1 MKSKRGN
8 AFTNIILVVVLILF
22 GVVGFMYANSAIKG
36 DASRNAAEQIVT
48 KVVDVTIGIL
58 NSTVGLLIGTT
69 GLSSEL
75 AFLRIIVF
83 ILIAIIIVGS
93 LDSVGIFG
101 DTGSPSA
108 MWTNFIVGVIVAVI
122 GVRFMPADMWQA
134 MTAPS
139 SAFVF
144 AMMMG
149 LPLVALMF
157 IVIKIRVEIIR
168 KVIVAAYIIGLGW
181 LFFLIESQTYR
192 TLTLV
197 FLAIAL
203 LLLLFDSQF
212 VKYVR
217 SESTKT
223 SIAKLEHREA
233 TLAIGSLKRD
243 LKDAYK
249 NLEVADDAR
258 SRAEAREV
266 IKDINQQIKDLSK
279 TSSA

>member
-1 MKSKRGN
+1 MENKRGN
-8 AFTNIILVVVLILF
+8 TLANTILFFILIILGII
-22 GVVGFMYANSAIKG
+22 GFMYANSAIKG

-58 NSTVGLLIGTT
+58 NSTIGLLIGTT

-83 ILIAIIIVGS
+83 VLISIIIVGTF
-93 LDSVGIFG
+93 DSINIFG
-101 DTGSPSA
+101 DDPNSK
-108 MWTNFIVGVIVAVI
+108 WTNLIVGIIVAVI
-122 GVRFMPADMWQA
+122 GVRFMPNDMWQA
-134 MTAPS
+134 LTAPS
-139 SAFVF
+139 SALVF
-144 AMMMG
+144 AIMMG

-157 IVIKIRVEIIR
+157 VITKIRVEIIR
-168 KVIVAAYIIGLGW
+168 KVIVAAYIIGVGW

-192 TLTLV
+192 TLTLI
-197 FLAIAL
+197 FLAVAL
-203 LLLLFDSQF
+203 LLLLFDAQF
-212 VKYVR
+212 VRYVR

-233 TLAIGSLKRD
+233 TLAIGRLKRD

-249 NLEVADDAR
+249 NLEVATDAN
-258 SRAEAREV
+258 SRAEAKEV
-266 IKDINQQIKDLSK
+266 IKDLNQQIKDLSR